1 MLPTSAHGSLP
12 RWLKPANRLIMV
24 FQRLGLPTG
33 TIHVLTVPGRMSGTL
48 RSTPVSAL
56 TVDGRR
62 YIVAGATD
70 MDWARNVRAAG
81 WGILAH
87 GRRSERVNLIELP
100 PQERAPILREFPR
113 LVPGGVPFFRRLY
126 SLPDDPA
133 ALPDAFA
140 GLATHATIFRIES
153 AKLAQE

>member
-1 MLPTSAHGSLP
+1 MALQH
-12 RWLKPANRLIMV
+12 
-24 FQRLGLPTG
+24 LGLPTG
-33 TIHVLTVPGRMSGTL
+33 TIHVLTVPGRTSGTL

-56 TVDGRR
+56 TVNGQR
-62 YIVAGATD
+62 YIVAGMAE
-70 MDWARNVRAAG
+70 MDWARNVRVAG

-87 GRRSERVNLIELP
+87 GRRRERVTLIELP
-100 PQERAPILREFPR
+100 SQERAPILREFPR

-140 GLATHATIFRIES
+140 GLATDATVFRVEPIKPARE
-153 AKLAQE
+153 

>member
-1 MLPTSAHGSLP
+1 MPPTSAHGSLP
-12 RWLKPANRLIMV
+12 RWLKPANRLIML

-33 TIHVLTVPGRMSGTL
+33 TIHVLTVPGRTSGTL

-56 TVDGRR
+56 TVNGRR
-62 YIVAGATD
+62 YIVAGVAE

-81 WGILAH
+81 WGILAS
-87 GRRSERVNLIELP
+87 GRRRERVSLIELP

-126 SLPDDPA
+126 RLPDDPA

-140 GLATHATIFRIES
+140 GLATHATVFRVEP
-153 AKLAQE
+153 AKSAQE